1 MPLNLIRSPD
11 RITVSASMTMGLPV
25 SLIGPVAQLTSRTQR
40 KLIVARIMVL
50 WRICRGKFV
59 PDHPIPFRFIFYML
73 ECLCKLFKQ
82 VRWKVFVINLNK
94 FIDGDIAFEIV
105 LLDHLT
111 ECFCTQYCGRSC
123 VFTVGETICRA
134 RELPA
139 ITRSGSCI
147 SQATRHGATRRVGRR
162 HYGRPTT

>member
-11 RITVSASMTMGLPV
+11 RITVSRTF

-50 WRICRGKFV
+50 WRFVSYHHNSDEKEKASMIPWLMSLSLSLHVLSLTFCLSKIPWEKFFFCSFGTDPV
-59 PDHPIPFRFIFYML
+59 ASLYQMIPFRFIFYML

-94 FIDGDIAFEIV
+94 FIDG
-105 LLDHLT
+105 T
-111 ECFCTQYCGRSC
+111 
-123 VFTVGETICRA
+123 
-134 RELPA
+134 
-139 ITRSGSCI
+139 
-147 SQATRHGATRRVGRR
+147 
-162 HYGRPTT
+162 